1 MSISQFFIL
10 SARGDTIIY
19 RDFRKDLKKGINE
32 LFFRKVSFWKDE
44 GGEAPPIFNIEGINF
59 IFFKKFEM
67 YFVFATKENNS
78 PSYYLE
84 ILWGL
89 MKVIKDHCGVLS
101 EESIRKNFILIYEI
115 VDEILDFGYPQLS
128 STEQV
133 KPFVFTEPIAVV
145 KSNSI
150 INTDFK
156 IFKKESVPS
165 QANQRTMGQ
174 AVDQKSKKNEI
185 FVDLFEKLTVLFNSS
200 GNIVNSSID
209 GCIQM
214 KSYLKGNPELKL
226 VLNDDLTIGNKGGY
240 GSGVVLDDCNFH
252 QCVNTKD
259 FDSMK
264 TLTIIPPDGEF
275 IAMNYRITS
284 DFVSPFRIFTYIE
297 ESDYKL
303 ELKIK
308 IRAVFSE
315 KNYGGNV
322 VVKFPVPRCTQN
334 VYFELQN
341 QSKLGQST
349 DFNQNE
355 KMCYWKINKFLG
367 GAEQMLVVKMTLTQQ
382 KAGQFRKELGPISM
396 IFEIPMYNVSKLQ
409 VKYLKIISPDKNY
422 NGLKWVRYVTQASSY
437 VARTN

>member
-32 LFFRKVSFWKDE
+32 LFFRKVAFWKDE

-89 MKVIKDHCGVLS
+89 MKVIKDHCGIIS

-145 KSNSI
+145 KPTSI
-150 INTDFK
+150 MNTDFK

-174 AVDQKSKKNEI
+174 AVDQKNKK
-185 FVDLFEKLTVLFNSS
+185 
-200 GNIVNSSID
+200 
-209 GCIQM
+209 
-214 KSYLKGNPELKL
+214 
-226 VLNDDLTIGNKGGY
+226 
-240 GSGVVLDDCNFH
+240 
-252 QCVNTKD
+252 
-259 FDSMK
+259 
-264 TLTIIPPDGEF
+264 
-275 IAMNYRITS
+275 
-284 DFVSPFRIFTYIE
+284 
-297 ESDYKL
+297 
-303 ELKIK
+303 
-308 IRAVFSE
+308 FS
-315 KNYGGNV
+315 
-322 VVKFPVPRCTQN
+322 
-334 VYFELQN
+334 
-341 QSKLGQST
+341 
-349 DFNQNE
+349 
-355 KMCYWKINKFLG
+355 
-367 GAEQMLVVKMTLTQQ
+367 
-382 KAGQFRKELGPISM
+382 
-396 IFEIPMYNVSKLQ
+396 
-409 VKYLKIISPDKNY
+409 
-422 NGLKWVRYVTQASSY
+422 
-437 VARTN
+437 